1 MIPPLAGLRLRRNG
15 QPHQYAHH
23 HVLAPDDRRSALDIE
38 TVIRPAG
45 GGMIPQPAT
54 MTGIYDFRFWIFDCP
69 LIQNP
74 KSQIQN
80 SLVRFQRVVG

>member
-45 GGMIPQPAT
+45 GGMIPPLEA
-54 MTGIYDFRFWIFDCP
+54 MTGICDFRFLIFDCP
-69 LIQNP
+69 VIQNP
-74 KSQIQN
+74 KSHIQN
-80 SLVRFQRVVG
+80 LLVCFQRVVG